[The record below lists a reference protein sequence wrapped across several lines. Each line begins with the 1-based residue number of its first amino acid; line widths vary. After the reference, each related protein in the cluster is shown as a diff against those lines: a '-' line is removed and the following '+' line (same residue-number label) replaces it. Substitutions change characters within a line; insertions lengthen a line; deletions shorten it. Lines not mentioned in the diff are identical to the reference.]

1 MSAETERDAVPP
13 STKSCAQCGAGMDA
27 AETVCPQCGHGLKE
41 YAERKRTAEIAH
53 REKAPTIALPDLPS
67 PAARRRY
74 LRAKIF
80 NKAIAPTWFPH
91 WLARFLLL
99 AQIHPEPPLARQV
112 AARALV
118 LAAVSA
124 RGDLERQHDQTAW
137 HLPLAWLKGVGGA
150 AALEAQERA
159 FLNSAPG
166 RAEEK
171 VIGATSW
178 RREGLAVL
186 AWALK
191 QFDLPA
197 YDAPVVPPDAAH
209 LSVGFLDPQIA
220 RELRAWGELRP
231 LAEIDQLATRLTV
244 VSWRLQQFGLMPGP
258 MDLVAFLRGFSSFKD
273 TWLDGLRIIDG
284 DLAIG
289 ALPLA
294 QAPAEEVQLCRSIAM
309 ERQIAAYW
317 LQGDDPVYSAVAP
330 VTLLSVCWFLNG

>member
-1 MSAETERDAVPP
+1 MTAECDSDAMLPSA
-13 STKSCAQCGAGMDA
+13 KSCAQCGAEMDA
-27 AETVCPQCGHGLKE
+27 AETLCPQCGHGLKE
-41 YAERKRTAEIAH
+41 HAERKRTAEIER
-53 REKAPTIALPDLPS
+53 REKSPTISLPDLPS

-80 NKAIAPTWFPH
+80 NKVIAPTWFPL

-99 AQIHPEPPLARQV
+99 GHVHPEPPWARQV

-118 LAAVSA
+118 LAAVAA

-159 FLNSAPG
+159 FLKSAAG
-166 RAEEK
+166 RPEDKIVA
-171 VIGATSW
+171 AASW

-191 QFDLPA
+191 QFELPA

-209 LSVGFLDPQIA
+209 LSVGFQDPQIA
-220 RELRAWGELRP
+220 RALLAGGELRP
-231 LAEIDQLATRLTV
+231 LAEVDQLATHLTV
-244 VSWRLQQFGLMPGP
+244 VSWRLQQFAMTPGP

-273 TWLDGLRIIDG
+273 TWLEGLRILDG

-289 ALPLA
+289 AQPLS
-294 QAPAEEVQLCRSIAM
+294 QAPAEEVQLCRSIAI

-317 LQGDDPVYSAVAP
+317 LQGDDPVYSAVEP
-330 VTLLSVCWFLNG
+330 VTLLSVC